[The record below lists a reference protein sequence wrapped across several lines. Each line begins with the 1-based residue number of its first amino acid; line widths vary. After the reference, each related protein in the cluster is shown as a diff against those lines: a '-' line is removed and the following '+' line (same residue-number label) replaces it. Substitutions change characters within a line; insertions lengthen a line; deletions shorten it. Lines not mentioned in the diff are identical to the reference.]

1 MSPALTRASC
11 PDYLGQLTALRSH
24 TPASP
29 AGLPGECVL
38 AACSCGERVVK
49 RGLVHFP
56 FFQEEATKAKNVCLQ
71 EMRSARVW
79 LGSGTLGPM
88 GLVWIRWQGAQA
100 GRF

>member
-1 MSPALTRASC
+1 M
-11 PDYLGQLTALRSH
+11 
-24 TPASP
+24 
-29 AGLPGECVL
+29 
-38 AACSCGERVVK
+38 K

-56 FFQEEATKAKNVCLQ
+56 FFQEEATKAKNVYLQ

-88 GLVWIRWQGAQA
+88 GLVWIRWQGAEA